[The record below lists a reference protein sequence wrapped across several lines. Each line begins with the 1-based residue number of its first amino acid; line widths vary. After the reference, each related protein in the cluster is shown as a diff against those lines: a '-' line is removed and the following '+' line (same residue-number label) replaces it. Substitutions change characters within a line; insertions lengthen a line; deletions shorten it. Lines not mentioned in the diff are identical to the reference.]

1 MLDKLDAQQK
11 LTANQWKIAMAAT
24 IGDMLDFFDF
34 GLIAFVLAFIVK
46 DWHLTFGESGLILL
60 ASGISAPFGSLLWGW
75 AADKIGRRK
84 AMIGTVL
91 NTSIATGAMA
101 LTPEHAWIYLVIC
114 RFFVGFG
121 VTGMYSVD
129 ITIIQEFVPT
139 ARRGWLTG
147 LTTTMLPAGSLLGA
161 LLAAYAT
168 PYIGWRGLF
177 AVGLL
182 PSFLTLYIRAW
193 VPESPYWLMRMGRF
207 EEARR
212 SLAWALQIDPKTI
225 ELPAVSPAVEHT
237 RWLELFKYPRSIFAG
252 ALTGLSQTGGVGL
265 GLWTVTL
272 LVMVLKITPA
282 EASALGIWIALMAIA
297 GRFLCSWISDA
308 WGRRAA
314 GVFSCLTAAVFMS
327 LAGYMHSV
335 FIAGV
340 SMFYV
345 MLLLQSFFGSG
356 NYSIV
361 GPYMGE
367 LWPSRLRGS
376 GMGFVYGIGNLGKFI
391 GPAGLA
397 LIAGSSNY
405 VKPEATLDALIPGF
419 LYFAFWYVL
428 GAFAFWFIGFETS
441 RRSIGEIDDALG
453 RPATAAAPSVA
464 ARSAGN

>member
-1 MLDKLDAQQK
+1 MLELLERQGR
-11 LTANQWKIAMAAT
+11 LTANQWKIAFAAT

-161 LLAAYAT
+161 VLAAYAT

-182 PSFLTLYIRAW
+182 PAFLTLYIRAW

-207 EEARR
+207 EEARQ
-212 SLAWALQIDPKTI
+212 SLAWALQMDPKDIT
-225 ELPAVSPAVEHT
+225 LPAVAPAVEHT

-265 GLWTVTL
+265 GLWQVTL

-282 EASALGIWIALMAIA
+282 YASQLGIWIALAAIA

-308 WGRRAA
+308 WGRRAG
-314 GVFSCLTAAVFMS
+314 GVFSCLTAALCMA

-428 GAFAFWFIGFETS
+428 GAFGFETS
-441 RRSIGEIDDALG
+441 RRSIEEIERQLDT
-453 RPATAAAPSVA
+453 PAVSPER
-464 ARSAGN
+464 ARLA